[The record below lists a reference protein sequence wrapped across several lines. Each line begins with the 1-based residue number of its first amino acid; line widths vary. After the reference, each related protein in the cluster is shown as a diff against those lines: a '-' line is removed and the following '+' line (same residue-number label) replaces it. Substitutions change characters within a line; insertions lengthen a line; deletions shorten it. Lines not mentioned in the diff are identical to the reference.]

1 MNFGEHAGL
10 MIPRR
15 SQRWQVK
22 EYTIT
27 GARDSTNPYNIQL
40 VSHQPFIPAHVTAV
54 RVTATASSQA
64 VGYFAPFSVMYNGP
78 ACVGCVLPLSGGD
91 RLCINGSATSLIIA
105 VVPPAADGN
114 FDPTVANARYAINL
128 TNGIYAY
135 AQGSIVAT
143 AASSTTAVVGAVN
156 LTAPAFNGTLH
167 GSGQVTSTG
176 QMTST
181 ANGQFL
187 FSSTVA
193 PSHLF
198 GYDSNAGVSA
208 TYYRGYPGQ
217 APMQTTS
224 YGDFNSAYVKLE
236 WLE

>member
-15 SQRWQVK
+15 SQRWKVK

-27 GARDSTNPYNIQL
+27 GAKDQTQPYNLQL
-40 VSHQPFIPAHVTAV
+40 VAEQPFIPAHVTAV

-64 VGYFAPFSVMYNGP
+64 PGYYNPTDVMYNGP
-78 ACVGCVLPLSGGD
+78 ACVGCILPLSGGD
-91 RLCINGSATSLIIA
+91 RLCISGSVTSLIIA
-105 VVPPAADGN
+105 VVPPTANGT
-114 FDPTVANARYAINL
+114 FDPSVANARYAIWL
-128 TNGIYAY
+128 GNGVYGY
-135 AQGSIVAT
+135 AQGSSFVTVAK
-143 AASSTTAVVGAVN
+143 ATTAVVGAVSP
-156 LTAPAFNGTLH
+156 TGPAFNGTLH

-187 FSSTVA
+187 FSSTLA

-198 GYDSNAGVSA
+198 GYDSNADVSA

-217 APMQTTS
+217 GPMQTTS
-224 YGDFNSAYVKLE
+224 YGNFNSAYVKLE